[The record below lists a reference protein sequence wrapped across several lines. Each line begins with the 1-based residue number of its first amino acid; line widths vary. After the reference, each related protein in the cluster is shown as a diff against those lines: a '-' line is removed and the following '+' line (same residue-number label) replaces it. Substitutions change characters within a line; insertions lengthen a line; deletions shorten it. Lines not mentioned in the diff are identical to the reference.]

1 MHKLRRQN
9 QAQPISR
16 GQFCCWLLT
25 GWTHTSIGKP
35 QAPINLAGNPWL
47 SLMVRMDKPSSP
59 LSNPVSICS
68 GEPAMVHAPRE
79 SQSCNRMVNYCC
91 KTRPGRGKGTITKR
105 QQAMSRSQHL
115 PSCAVF
121 SLDLKWPAKPH
132 CETLFL
138 SSKAS
143 ELQELLGNHQDFLH
157 LLSEEQAVIFGSQY
171 LVSQRRVH

>member
-25 GWTHTSIGKP
+25 GWTHISIGKP
-35 QAPINLAGNPWL
+35 QDPINLAGNPCL
-47 SLMVRMDKPSSP
+47 SLMVGMDKPSSP
-59 LSNPVSICS
+59 LPNPVCIC
-68 GEPAMVHAPRE
+68 GGVHAFRE

-121 SLDLKWPAKPH
+121 SPDLKWPAKPH

-143 ELQELLGNHQDFLH
+143 ELQELLENHQNFLH
-157 LLSEEQAVIFGSQY
+157 LLLEEQMLIFGSQY
-171 LVSQRRVH
+171 LGSQIRVH